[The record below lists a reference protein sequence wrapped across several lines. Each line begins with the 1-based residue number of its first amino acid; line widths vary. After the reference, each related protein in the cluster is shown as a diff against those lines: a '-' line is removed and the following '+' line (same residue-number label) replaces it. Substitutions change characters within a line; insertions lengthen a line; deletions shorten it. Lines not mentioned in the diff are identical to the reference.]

1 MPFMIICNTIWSLA
15 IPLDSLKYPVRKKRK
30 KQEGEKRFVFPP
42 LAYFLYNIQDLSDGP
57 ANDLL

>member
-42 LAYFLYNIQDLSDGP
+42 LAYFLYNIQD
-57 ANDLL
+57 